1 MIKTLAQLF
10 TIGENTKLAFATL
23 REHKTRSLLTVLGV
37 VIAVIVLIMV
47 FSVMY
52 GVDADMRAYLE
63 DFGTNT
69 LFIFK
74 FEPGFHIGRLSQ
86 EERTRKPLTHE
97 DSEAIRE
104 ECPAVKDV
112 NAEIHPWS
120 FQPGPPTFLP
130 TAKYGSKEVLDIDF
144 FGTDPSYEQ
153 VQNAHMAFGRFFSEV
168 EDEHRE
174 DVAVLGYDL
183 ADTLFPAHDAIEKE
197 INVNGMIFRIVGV
210 IEKRKGVFLRDDSAD
225 KEVIIPYQTYRKR
238 RPQDK
243 ENFLTA
249 LAYTGKMSEATDQ
262 ITGVLRRRRH
272 DAFNA
277 KDSFGISNAQA
288 VVEQFRSVMSM
299 VALLTIA
306 VASVGLLVGGVGVMN
321 IMLMSVTERTHE
333 IGIRKAIGARR
344 SDVIRQFLIEA
355 VVLTAGGGLA
365 GVLISLGF
373 ILLLNLLAPSVPAA
387 VPVWAMGVA
396 VAAAMSVGLFF
407 GMYPA
412 VKASKL
418 DPVEALR
425 YE

>member
-1 MIKTLAQLF
+1 MKTISRFLHV
-10 TIGENTKLAFATL
+10 GENTKLALATL

-37 VIAVIVLIMV
+37 VIAVVVLIMV

-52 GVDADMRAYLE
+52 GVDADMRSYLE

-69 LFIFK
+69 LFVFK

-86 EERTRKPLTHE
+86 EERTRKPLTLE
-97 DSEAIRE
+97 DALAIKE
-104 ECPAVKDV
+104 ECPSVRDV
-112 NAEIHPWS
+112 NAEVHPWS

-130 TAKYGSKEVLDIDF
+130 TAKYKSKEVLDIDF
-144 FGTDPSYEQ
+144 FGTTPSYES
-153 VQNAHMAFGRFFSEV
+153 VQNAHLQNGRFFTET
-168 EDEHRE
+168 EDDHRS
-174 DVAVLGYDL
+174 DVAVLGHDL
-183 ADTLFPAHDAIEKE
+183 AETLFPAHDAVGKE
-197 INVNGMIFRIVGV
+197 INVNGMIFSVVGV
-210 IEKRKGVFLRDDSAD
+210 LEKRKGVFLRDDSAD
-225 KEVIIPYQTYRKR
+225 KEVMIPYATYHKR

-243 ENFLTA
+243 ENFITA
-249 LAYTGKMSEATDQ
+249 QAYPGKMAQATDEM
-262 ITGVLRRRRH
+262 TGVLRRRRH
-272 DAFNA
+272 DAFDK
-277 KDSFGISNAQA
+277 KDSFGISSAQA

-333 IGIRKAIGARR
+333 IGIRKAIGAKRR
-344 SDVIRQFLIEA
+344 DVIKQFLIEA
-355 VVLTAGGGLA
+355 VVLTAGGGVC
-365 GVLISLGF
+365 GVLIALFF
-373 ILLLNLLAPSVPAA
+373 IGLVNLLLPNVPAA
-387 VPVWAMGVA
+387 VPVWAMGAA

>member
-1 MIKTLAQLF
+1 MKTIGRFFQV
-10 TIGENTKLAFATL
+10 GENTKLALSTL

-37 VIAVIVLIMV
+37 VIAVVVLIMV

-86 EERTRKPLTHE
+86 EERTRKPLTYE
-97 DSEAIRE
+97 DAAAIKEECAAIR
-104 ECPAVKDV
+104 DV
-112 NAEIHPWS
+112 NVEVHPWT
-120 FQPGPPTFLP
+120 FQPGPPSFLP
-130 TAKYGSKEVLDIDF
+130 TAKYNGKEVLEIDF
-144 FGTDPSYEQ
+144 FGTTPSYED
-153 VQNAHMAFGRFFSEV
+153 VQNAHLEQGRFFSAV
-168 EDEHRE
+168 EDDHRA
-174 DVAVLGYDL
+174 DVTVLGHDL
-183 ADTLFPAHDAIEKE
+183 GDTLFPAHDAVGKE
-197 INVNGMIFRIVGV
+197 ISVNGMIFTVVGV
-210 IEKRKGVFLRDDSAD
+210 LEKRKGVFLRDDSAD
-225 KEVIIPYQTYRKR
+225 KEVMIPYQTYRKR

-249 LAYTGKMSEATDQ
+249 QAYPGKMSQAKDEM
-262 ITGVLRRRRH
+262 TGVLRRRRH
-272 DAFNA
+272 DAYN
-277 KDSFGISNAQA
+277 KNDSFGISSAQA

-344 SDVIRQFLIEA
+344 RDVIKQFLIEA
-355 VVLTAGGGLA
+355 VVLTAGGGVS
-365 GVLISLGF
+365 GVLIALLFIGLVN
-373 ILLLNLLAPSVPAA
+373 ILLPSVPAA
-387 VPVWAMGVA
+387 VPIWAMGAA

-407 GMYPA
+407 GLYPA